1 MMYENFIIDDFL
13 SDKELNSFTYNNKEV
28 FESSTGNL
36 TLYYQKLLTSISIK
50 IAKHIGN
57 FSIRDA
63 HIYDLKQPY
72 RLHCD
77 SGYTN
82 NSYYTIIIPL
92 DERPQGGLFI
102 MNQWS
107 DKAYSL
113 DDYYTQD
120 YQSVLSFNERKEK
133 IHKFNPDISLPDT
146 LDFQHIK
153 DKRGFSVKD
162 YIQYEYNTAIMYPG
176 KYYHCSQNV
185 ENFTSKKSLAI
196 FTNETSYS

>member
-13 SDKELNSFTYNNKEV
+13 TDKELNSFTYNNKEE

-57 FSIRDA
+57 FSIREA
-63 HIYDLKQPY
+63 HIYDLKQPN

-77 SGYTN
+77 SGKTKT
-82 NSYYTIIIPL
+82 SHYTIIIPL
-92 DERPQGGLFI
+92 DKQPQGGIFI

-120 YQSVLSFNERKEK
+120 YQSVLKFEERKEK
-133 IHKFNPDISLPDT
+133 IKEFDSNISLPDS
-146 LDFQHIK
+146 LDFKHIK
-153 DKRGFSVKD
+153 DKRGFSVK
-162 YIQYEYNTAIMYPG
+162 EYFTYNFNQAIMFPS
-176 KYYHCSQNV
+176 KFFHCSQNV
-185 ENFTSKKSLAI
+185 ENFTNKKSLAI
-196 FTNETSYS
+196 FTDVK

>member
-1 MMYENFIIDDFL
+1 MYENFIINDFL
-13 SDKELNSFTYNNKEV
+13 SDKELNSFTYNNKEE

-77 SGYTN
+77 SGKTKT
-82 NSYYTIIIPL
+82 SHYTIIIPL
-92 DERPQGGLFI
+92 DKQPQGGIFI

-120 YQSVLSFNERKEK
+120 WQSVLCFEERKEK
-133 IHKFNPDISLPDT
+133 IREFDSNISLPNS
-146 LDFQHIK
+146 LDFKHIK
-153 DKRGFSVKD
+153 DKRGFSVK
-162 YIQYEYNTAIMYPG
+162 EYFKYNYNQAIMFPS
-176 KYYHCSQNV
+176 KFFHCSQNV
-185 ENFTSKKSLAI
+185 ENFTNKKSLAI
-196 FTNETSYS
+196 FTDVK

>member
-1 MMYENFIIDDFL
+1 MYENFIIDNFL
-13 SDKELNSFTYNNKEV
+13 SETELNSFTYNNKEE
-28 FESSTGNL
+28 FKSSTGNL

-77 SGYTN
+77 SGQEN
-82 NSYYTIIIPL
+82 NSYYTIIVPL
-92 DERPQGGLFI
+92 DKNPQGGLFI

-113 DDYYTQD
+113 DDYYTQNI
-120 YQSVLSFNERKEK
+120 QSVLNFEERKEK
-133 IHKFNPDISLPDT
+133 INEFNPNISLPDT
-146 LDFQHIK
+146 IDFKHIK

-162 YIQYEYNTAIMYPG
+162 YIDYEYNKAIMYPG
-176 KYYHCSQNV
+176 KYYHCSQNIK
-185 ENFTSKKSLAI
+185 NFTGKKSLAI
-196 FTNETSYS
+196 FTNETLHT

>member
-1 MMYENFIIDDFL
+1 MYENFIINDFL
-13 SDKELNSFTYNNKEV
+13 SDKELNSFTYNNKEE

-77 SGYTN
+77 SGKTKT
-82 NSYYTIIIPL
+82 SHYTIIIPL
-92 DERPQGGLFI
+92 DKQPQGGIFI

-120 YQSVLSFNERKEK
+120 WQSVLTFEQRKEK
-133 IHKFNPDISLPDT
+133 IKEFDSNISLPDS
-146 LDFQHIK
+146 LDFKHIK
-153 DKRGFSVKD
+153 DKRGFSVK
-162 YIQYEYNTAIMYPG
+162 EYFKYNYNQAIMFPS
-176 KYYHCSQNV
+176 KFFHCSQNV
-185 ENFTSKKSLAI
+185 ENFTNKKSLAI
-196 FTNETSYS
+196 FTDVK

>member
-13 SDKELNSFTYNNKEV
+13 SEIELNSFTYNNKEE
-28 FESSTGNL
+28 FKSLTGNL

-77 SGYTN
+77 SGKTKT
-82 NSYYTIIIPL
+82 SHYTIIVPL
-92 DERPQGGLFI
+92 DKQPQGGIFI
-102 MNQWS
+102 MNQWA
-107 DKAYSL
+107 DTTYSL

-120 YQSVLSFNERKEK
+120 WQSVLSFEERKEK
-133 IHKFNPDISLPDT
+133 IKEFDSNISLPDS
-146 LDFQHIK
+146 LDFKHIK
-153 DKRGFSVKD
+153 DKRGFSIK
-162 YIQYEYNTAIMYPG
+162 EYFGYNYNQAIMFPS
-176 KYYHCSQNV
+176 KFFHCSQNV
-185 ENFTSKKSLAI
+185 ENFTKKKSLAI
-196 FTNETSYS
+196 FTDVK

>member
-1 MMYENFIIDDFL
+1 MYENFIINDFL
-13 SDKELNSFTYNNKEV
+13 SDKELNSFTYNNKEE

-77 SGYTN
+77 SGKTKTFH
-82 NSYYTIIIPL
+82 YTIIVPL
-92 DERPQGGLFI
+92 DKQPQGGIFI
-102 MNQWS
+102 MNQWA
-107 DKAYSL
+107 DTTYSL

-120 YQSVLSFNERKEK
+120 WQSGLSFEERKEK
-133 IHKFNPDISLPDT
+133 IKEFDSNISLPDS
-146 LDFQHIK
+146 LDFKHIK
-153 DKRGFSVKD
+153 DKRGFSVK
-162 YIQYEYNTAIMYPG
+162 EYFTYNFNQAIMFPS
-176 KYYHCSQNV
+176 KFFHCSQNV
-185 ENFTSKKSLAI
+185 ENFTNKKSLAI
-196 FTNETSYS
+196 FTDVK

>member
-1 MMYENFIIDDFL
+1 MYENFIIDDFL
-13 SDKELNSFTYNNKEV
+13 TDKELNSFTYNNKEE

-77 SGYTN
+77 SGKTKT
-82 NSYYTIIIPL
+82 SHYTIIIPL
-92 DERPQGGLFI
+92 DKQPQGGIFI
-102 MNQWS
+102 MNQWA
-107 DKAYSL
+107 DIAYSL

-120 YQSVLSFNERKEK
+120 WQSVLCFEERKEK
-133 IHKFNPDISLPDT
+133 IREFDSNISLPDS
-146 LDFQHIK
+146 LDFKHIK
-153 DKRGFSVKD
+153 DKRGFSVK
-162 YIQYEYNTAIMYPG
+162 EYFKYNYNQAIMFPS
-176 KYYHCSQNV
+176 KFFHCSQNV
-185 ENFTSKKSLAI
+185 ENFTNKKSLAI
-196 FTNETSYS
+196 FTDVK

>member
-1 MMYENFIIDDFL
+1 MYENFIIDDFL
-13 SDKELNSFTYNNKEV
+13 SEIELNSFTYNNKEE
-28 FESSTGNL
+28 FKSSTGNL

-77 SGYTN
+77 SGKTKT
-82 NSYYTIIIPL
+82 SHYTIIVPL
-92 DERPQGGLFI
+92 DKQPQGGIFI
-102 MNQWS
+102 MNQWA

-120 YQSVLSFNERKEK
+120 WQSVLSLEERKEK
-133 IHKFNPDISLPDT
+133 IKEFDSNISLPDS
-146 LDFQHIK
+146 LDFKHIK
-153 DKRGFSVKD
+153 DKRGFSVK
-162 YIQYEYNTAIMYPG
+162 EYFTYNFNQAIMFPS
-176 KYYHCSQNV
+176 KFFHCSQNV
-185 ENFTSKKSLAI
+185 ENFINKKSLAI
-196 FTNETSYS
+196 FTDVK

>member
-77 SGYTN
+77 SGKTKTFH
-82 NSYYTIIIPL
+82 YTIIVPL
-92 DERPQGGLFI
+92 DKQPQGGIFI
-102 MNQWS
+102 MNQWA
-107 DKAYSL
+107 DTTYSL

-120 YQSVLSFNERKEK
+120 WQSVLSFEERKEK
-133 IHKFNPDISLPDT
+133 IKEFDSNISLPDS
-146 LDFQHIK
+146 LDFKHIK
-153 DKRGFSVKD
+153 DKRGFSVK
-162 YIQYEYNTAIMYPG
+162 EYFKYNYNQAIMFPS
-176 KYYHCSQNV
+176 KFFHCSQNV
-185 ENFTSKKSLAI
+185 ENFTNKKSLAI
-196 FTNETSYS
+196 FTDVK

>member
-1 MMYENFIIDDFL
+1 MYENFIIDDFL
-13 SDKELNSFTYNNKEV
+13 SDKELNSFTYNNKEE

-77 SGYTN
+77 SGKTKT
-82 NSYYTIIIPL
+82 SHYTIIIPL
-92 DERPQGGLFI
+92 DKQPQGGIFI

-120 YQSVLSFNERKEK
+120 WQSVLSFEERKEK
-133 IHKFNPDISLPDT
+133 IREFDSNISLPDS
-146 LDFQHIK
+146 LDFKHIK
-153 DKRGFSVKD
+153 DKRGFSVK
-162 YIQYEYNTAIMYPG
+162 EYFKYNYNQAIMFPS
-176 KYYHCSQNV
+176 KFFHCSQNV
-185 ENFTSKKSLAI
+185 ENFTNKKSLAI
-196 FTNETSYS
+196 FTDVK

>member
-1 MMYENFIIDDFL
+1 MYENFIIDDFL
-13 SDKELNSFTYNNKEV
+13 SKIELNSFTYNNKEV

-77 SGYTN
+77 SGKTKT
-82 NSYYTIIIPL
+82 SHYTIIVPL
-92 DERPQGGLFI
+92 DKQPQGGIFI
-102 MNQWS
+102 MNQWA
-107 DKAYSL
+107 DTTYSL

-120 YQSVLSFNERKEK
+120 WQSVLSFEERKEK
-133 IHKFNPDISLPDT
+133 IKEFDSNISLPDS
-146 LDFQHIK
+146 LDFKHIE
-153 DKRGFSVKD
+153 DKRGFSVK
-162 YIQYEYNTAIMYPG
+162 EYFKYNYNQAIMFPS
-176 KYYHCSQNV
+176 KFFHCSQNV
-185 ENFTSKKSLAI
+185 ENFTNKKSLAV
-196 FTNETSYS
+196 FTDVK

>member
-1 MMYENFIIDDFL
+1 MYENFIINDFL
-13 SDKELNSFTYNNKEV
+13 SDKELNSFTYNNKEE

-77 SGYTN
+77 SGKTKT
-82 NSYYTIIIPL
+82 SHYTIIVPL
-92 DERPQGGLFI
+92 DKQPQGGIFI
-102 MNQWS
+102 MNQWA
-107 DKAYSL
+107 DTTYSL

-120 YQSVLSFNERKEK
+120 WQSVLSFEERKEK
-133 IHKFNPDISLPDT
+133 IREFDSNISLPNS
-146 LDFQHIK
+146 LDFKHIK
-153 DKRGFSVKD
+153 DKRGFSVK
-162 YIQYEYNTAIMYPG
+162 EYFKYNYNQAIMFPS
-176 KYYHCSQNV
+176 KFFHCSQNV
-185 ENFTSKKSLAI
+185 ENFTNKKSLAI
-196 FTNETSYS
+196 FTDVK